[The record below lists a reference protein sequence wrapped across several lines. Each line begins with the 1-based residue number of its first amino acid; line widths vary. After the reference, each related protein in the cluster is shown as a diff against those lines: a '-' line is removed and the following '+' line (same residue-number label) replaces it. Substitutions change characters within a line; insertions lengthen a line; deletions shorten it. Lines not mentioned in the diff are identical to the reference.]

1 MTHVKMMTHN
11 TMDQKEQSS
20 ERALG
25 SRSVSAWR
33 EPVQE
38 PPRWTLVSHVTTA
51 TAVVADH
58 EGATHA
64 VTAHMANLVAG
75 PADHVT
81 VATTEESTTAT
92 AEGSIATTEG
102 SITTAEQSITATEQ
116 SIAATEGRRPTPL
129 VDLVRFGA
137 LTGQMPCNMA
147 EVANRL
153 IGAVTGKM
161 ATLPTVVA
169 GLLVGALHGNVPWFV
184 AVVAELHFSRQH
196 WRSSAVFCNV
206 A

>member
-1 MTHVKMMTHN
+1 MTRVKMMIHN
-11 TMDQKEQSS
+11 TIDQKEQSS

-51 TAVVADH
+51 TTVVADH
-58 EGATHA
+58 ESATHA
-64 VTAHMANLVAG
+64 VTAHMANLVAS

-92 AEGSIATTEG
+92 SEGSIATAEG
-102 SITTAEQSITATEQ
+102 CIATTEQ

-129 VDLVRFGA
+129 DDLVRFGA

-147 EVANRL
+147 QVANRL

-169 GLLVGALHGNVPWFV
+169 GLLVGALHGNVPWLV

-196 WRSSAVFCNV
+196 WRSSAVFCDV

>member
-1 MTHVKMMTHN
+1 MMIHN
-11 TMDQKEQSS
+11 TIDQKDQSS
-20 ERALG
+20 GRTLG
-25 SRSVSAWR
+25 SRSVTAWR

-38 PPRWTLVSHVTTA
+38 PPRWTLVSHVTT
-51 TAVVADH
+51 TTTVVADH

-81 VATTEESTTAT
+81 VATTEESTA
-92 AEGSIATTEG
+92 ATTEG
-102 SITTAEQSITATEQ
+102 SIATTEQ

-129 VDLVRFGA
+129 VDFVGFGA

-147 EVANRL
+147 QVANRI

-169 GLLVGALHGNVPWFV
+169 GLLVGALHSNVPWFV
-184 AVVAELHFSRQH
+184 AVVAELYFSRQH

>member
-1 MTHVKMMTHN
+1 MTHN
-11 TMDQKEQSS
+11 TYDIEKWSS
-20 ERALG
+20 EKALG
-25 SRSVSAWR
+25 SHSVMAQG

-38 PPRWTLVSHVTTA
+38 PLRWALVSHVATA

-58 EGATHA
+58 EGTTHA
-64 VTAHMANLVAG
+64 VTAHMTNLIAG

-81 VATTEESTTAT
+81 VATTEDCSTTT
-92 AEGSIATTEG
+92 AEGSITTTEE
-102 SITTAEQSITATEQ
+102 SITT
-116 SIAATEGRRPTPL
+116 TEGRRPTPL
-129 VDLVRFGA
+129 GDLIRFGA

-147 EVANRL
+147 QIANRL

-169 GLLVGALHGNVPWFV
+169 GLLIGALHGNVPWFV
-184 AVVAELHFSRQH
+184 AVVAELHFSGQH
-196 WRSSAVFCNV
+196 WWSSAIFCNV